1 MQKRKWESLPFLHLI
16 RLKTFT
22 LTYFLINLP
31 LFTLNFLSKIMYIYL
46 ISENSYDTIS
56 LLFLILTQ

>member
-16 RLKTFT
+16 HLKTFT
-22 LTYFLINLP
+22 LTCFLVNLP